1 MNWRVTDKVRTVRQ
15 RLPVP
20 GAWAYG
26 VKGDQVVVVVD
37 ECYTDDDVAQL
48 VELVKLKLSFSGDGE
63 NELSN

>member
-1 MNWRVTDKVRTVRQ
+1 MT
-15 RLPVP
+15 

-37 ECYTDDDVAQL
+37 DCYSDDDVVQL

-63 NELSN
+63 DRPSN